1 MCVGTPLNRKATP
14 RVLGVERT
22 VYNVGENTLN
32 RGKAA
37 EAALLLLVLTGPGRR
52 RFAQN
57 NMVEVGEVCAF
68 CQ

>member
-22 VYNVGENTLN
+22 VYNVGENTFN

-37 EAALLLLVLTGPGRR
+37 EAALLLLLMLVSTNWPGRPAR
-52 RFAQN
+52 CTKQC
-57 NMVEVGEVCAF
+57 G
-68 CQ
+68 